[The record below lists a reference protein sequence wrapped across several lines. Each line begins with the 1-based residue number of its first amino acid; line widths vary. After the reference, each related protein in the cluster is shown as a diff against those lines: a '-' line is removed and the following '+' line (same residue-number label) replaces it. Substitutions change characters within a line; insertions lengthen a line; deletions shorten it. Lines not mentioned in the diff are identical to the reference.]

1 MNRENFVQ
9 FSMMPYMTESPFGP
23 STLSEVLQ
31 FCQTITSVRRKNPS
45 KQILVL
51 AGAISSSQV
60 SSVFL
65 VGCHAILSGLSYDE
79 VISAFHG
86 METPLRSIKYSVDL
100 DLFDFWRAFARSK
113 ELSWIKDC
121 DDESPIDCDSG

>member
-1 MNRENFVQ
+1 M
-9 FSMMPYMTESPFGP
+9 
-23 STLSEVLQ
+23 
-31 FCQTITSVRRKNPS
+31 
-45 KQILVL
+45 VL

-79 VISAFHG
+79 VISSFHG

-100 DLFDFWRAFARSK
+100 DLFDFWRAFARSR
-113 ELSWIKDC
+113 ELSWIVDANGE
-121 DDESPIDCDSG
+121 DESPSDSDSIDLNLEEFAHYAR